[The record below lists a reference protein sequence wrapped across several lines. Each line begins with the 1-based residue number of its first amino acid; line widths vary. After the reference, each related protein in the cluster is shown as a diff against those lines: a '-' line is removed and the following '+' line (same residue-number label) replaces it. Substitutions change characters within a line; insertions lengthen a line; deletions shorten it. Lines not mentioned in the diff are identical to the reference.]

1 MTLSKLAEQV
11 GVSIST
17 VSKAFSGSREISEA
31 LRDRIFTAA
40 KQLGC
45 FDKYYK
51 APRTHPMIALLIPE
65 PESIRYSREMGFL
78 ERAFSARGADTV
90 VAFTRFDPQKEAQL
104 FRELVYGMKVDG
116 VVLWGRG
123 KEIQNPD
130 GHPLVIL
137 EGINS
142 APKSADTV
150 FIDHEA
156 GQKALTETLKA
167 QGYKHVG
174 FLGESRTCGT
184 EARLKA
190 EMRRVGLPIHDK
202 FFFASEHRFEA
213 AGEDGM
219 RTLIA
224 RDAVP
229 DVIVAA
235 YNEIAYGAIME
246 ARAQG
251 YRVPEDV
258 SFVCALDTPSAFCFD
273 LPLSSLVIEL
283 EDVCEEIV
291 SLLLS
296 RIENKCY
303 QPPKEIKIPVRFHA
317 HASLLRKKDET

>member
-31 LRDRIFTAA
+31 LRDRIFAAA

-142 APKSADTV
+142 APKNADTV

-273 LPLSSLVIEL
+273 LRSLP
-283 EDVCEEIV
+283 
-291 SLLLS
+291 S
-296 RIENKCY
+296 
-303 QPPKEIKIPVRFHA
+303 
-317 HASLLRKKDET
+317 